1 MIHNPSLRHLCEVT
15 SRDRAFL
22 GGGLGLAIV
31 NAIARAHGG
40 SLKLSAAEGG
50 GAMAQIILPIDGKDQ
65 D

>member
-1 MIHNPSLRHLCEVT
+1 
-15 SRDRAFL
+15 
-22 GGGLGLAIV
+22 V